1 MNLKDLKNRTLLLF
15 GKSRAFNDSEFNSQ
29 MKYHN
34 IDITKELTSDI
45 SIVIEGR
52 MMTPYEQNSSEA
64 LYKEGVVS
72 FISIDELE
80 GELAKSIDEDTLLMS
95 LKLSHDKERLKS
107 FLLNSKVSDKLFFR
121 LLKMYSFSK
130 EDFFENDD
138 NRDVSAAFISRFYE
152 NIERN
157 HNIEFS
163 TSGFIQL
170 VAQTQSCELLKEIS
184 LLEPLKFHP
193 KINMAIAMSPY
204 CDESMQKRFFKSA
217 DESILEALSLNKRL
231 KRDLVVKFLEDE
243 NLALNIARNLILDD
257 DLFELLKKYKIG
269 LALNET
275 LTLAMQ
281 KELLSLEIQE
291 INYALA
297 LNNSLKEEIVEK
309 LLKLENP
316 EIQEAIYENASTPLH
331 VLKTAYE
338 NEQNYL
344 ALAKNES
351 TPIEILYQL
360 QLDARYERYVKSNAG
375 FGKHIQTQNIGWL

>member
-1 MNLKDLKNRTLLLF
+1 MNLKDLKNRTLLLL
-15 GKSRAFNDSEFNSQ
+15 GKSRAFNDDEFNSQ
-29 MKYHN
+29 MRYHDIGIIKEVNSN
-34 IDITKELTSDI
+34 IST
-45 SIVIEGR
+45 VVEGR
-52 MMTPYEQNSSEA
+52 MMTPYEQNSNEI
-64 LYKEGVVS
+64 LYKEGKVD

-80 GELAKSIDEDTLLMS
+80 SELAKSIDEDTLLMS

-107 FLLNSKVSDKLFFR
+107 FLLNSKISDKLFFR
-121 LLKMYSFSK
+121 LLKMYSWSQ

-152 NIERN
+152 NIDRN
-157 HNIEFS
+157 HNIQFS

-170 VAQTQSCELLKEIS
+170 VAQTQSSELLNEIS
-184 LLEPLKFHP
+184 LLQPLKFHP

-204 CDESMQKRFFKSA
+204 CDDAMQKRFFKSA
-217 DESILEALSLNKRL
+217 DESVLEALSLNKAL
-231 KRDLVVKFLEDE
+231 KRELVVKLLEDE
-243 NLALNIARNLILDD
+243 ALAFNIARNLILDED
-257 DLFELLKKYKIG
+257 TFELLKKYKIG

-281 KELLSLEIQE
+281 EELMSLEIQE
-291 INYALA
+291 INYALS
-297 LNNSLKEEIVEK
+297 LNNSLEEGIVEE
-309 LLKLENP
+309 LLKLENS

-331 VLKTAYE
+331 VLQEAYK
-338 NEQNYL
+338 NEKNHL